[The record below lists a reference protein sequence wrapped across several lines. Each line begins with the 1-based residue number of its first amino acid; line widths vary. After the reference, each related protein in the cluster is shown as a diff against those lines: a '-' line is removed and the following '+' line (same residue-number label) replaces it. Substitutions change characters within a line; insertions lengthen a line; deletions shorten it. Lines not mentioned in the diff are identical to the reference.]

1 MVIPFPHRARA
12 PVVQRVHVV
21 GGVDWRRRAE
31 RAVRAVPSAAADV
44 IVVALAVAMM
54 AGDAWLLA
62 AAFGLRR

>member
-1 MVIPFPHRARA
+1 
-12 PVVQRVHVV
+12 VVQRVHVV